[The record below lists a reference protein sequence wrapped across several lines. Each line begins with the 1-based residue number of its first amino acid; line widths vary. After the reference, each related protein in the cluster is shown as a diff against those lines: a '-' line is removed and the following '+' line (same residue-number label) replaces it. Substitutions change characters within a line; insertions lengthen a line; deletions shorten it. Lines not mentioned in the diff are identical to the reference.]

1 MMIRHLLLVP
11 ALLLSA
17 PAAAQQATAAQNLDC
32 AVWSAYQVGVSDD
45 EDVKNGLSIAVAW
58 FIGLYEGQTG
68 QSIDAAMAA
77 RSAELDDADVE
88 ALTEGCIARF
98 SAFAERLGTLGTSLS
113 ESGT

>member
-1 MMIRHLLLVP
+1 MMFRHLLLVP

-32 AVWSAYQVGVSDD
+32 AIWSAYQVGVSDD
-45 EDVKNGLSIAVAW
+45 EDDRNVLSIAFAW

-68 QSIDAAMAA
+68 QPIDTAMEA

-88 ALTEGCIARF
+88 AIGGVCMDRF
-98 SAFAERLGTLGTSLS
+98 AAFSERLGTP
-113 ESGT
+113 